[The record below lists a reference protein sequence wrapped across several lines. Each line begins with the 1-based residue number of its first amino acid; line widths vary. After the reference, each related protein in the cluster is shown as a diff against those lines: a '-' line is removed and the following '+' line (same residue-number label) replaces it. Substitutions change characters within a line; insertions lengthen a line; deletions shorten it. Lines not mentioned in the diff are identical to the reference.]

1 MRAQRIGDIEI
12 TKVAEIDRMA
22 LEPNFLLGNATHE
35 IIEEYRG
42 WLGPNLVEPGSDRL
56 ILSFHSFI
64 IRTRH
69 HTILVDTCN
78 GNDKKRPS
86 MMAWD
91 SLKTPYLANLAV
103 AGIKPEDIDF
113 VMCTHLHTD
122 HVGWNTKL
130 VDGRWVPTFP
140 RAKYLFAKTE
150 FDHFN
155 RMHQSNPEQPVNRG
169 SFIDSVLPI
178 VEHNR
183 AVMVDTSHVVE
194 GEVGNGIWLVHAP
207 GHTPGQVQIR
217 VGARAKGGEGLAVLS
232 GDIIHHPIQLAD
244 PTLYNPADFDRAQAV
259 ESKVKLMNECADSNL
274 LLLTGH
280 FPDPTAGQ
288 VMRHGKQFRFR
299 FQDS

>member
-1 MRAQRIGDIEI
+1 MRTQRIGDIAI

-35 IIEEYRG
+35 IIEEHRG

-56 ILSFHSFI
+56 ILSFHSYI

-91 SLKTPYLANLAV
+91 SLKTPYIANLAA
-103 AGIKPEDIDF
+103 AGIKPEDVDF

-122 HVGWNTKL
+122 HVGWNTQL

-169 SFIDSVLPI
+169 SFIDSVLPV
-178 VEHNR
+178 VEHGR

-217 VGARAKGGEGLAVLS
+217 VGARNGLAVLS
-232 GDIIHHPIQLAD
+232 GDIIHHPIQLAV

-259 ESKVKLMNECADSNL
+259 ESKIKLMTECADSDL

-288 VMRHGKQFRFR
+288 VVRHGTQFRFR
-299 FQDS
+299 FQDA